1 MSSIGKSMDNMILYN
16 HFFSAHSVSND
27 LVTISKETN
36 KEKDQQITNNQ
47 KPLDKPPMFKK
58 YPRQN
63 QTRPVV
69 SKPPSFPKLSN
80 KPVVSKPPMF
90 KKYLQ
95 QNQTRPVVS
104 KPPSF
109 PKPSNKPV
117 VSKPPSFPKSSNQNS
132 KNKTVKQQKLTHDKK
147 INPSVIVKRNNTK
160 TKHIL
165 PSKNKIK
172 LPDSKYKSYDSHNY
186 DIFVSNDGKILA
198 MNNMCFVYRKSVNN
212 YYNPQLSLQIY
223 STSTPKNYVVHTS
236 RDEIFNIKITSNY
249 NDLHDVLSTLS
260 KYQMVNHPSEIILTH
275 DLLME
280 ERKFSILFHI
290 VEDRLIL
297 DFSNN
302 EDKDD
307 WNDVRNVITNDV
319 LLKHNQINL
328 PIYNIHNWDIQLYK
342 EGNILLQLR
351 FEKDNQVYF
360 SGKWCEQIFD
370 QDEVIGKCD
379 VSFRSDYF

>member
-1 MSSIGKSMDNMILYN
+1 MSTQPVLK
-16 HFFSAHSVSND
+16 
-27 LVTISKETN
+27 
-36 KEKDQQITNNQ
+36 
-47 KPLDKPPMFKK
+47 KPPA
-58 YPRQN
+58 
-63 QTRPVV
+63 
-69 SKPPSFPKLSN
+69 FPKKLNQAKKKENIKS
-80 KPVVSKPPMF
+80 F
-90 KKYLQ
+90 K
-95 QNQTRPVVS
+95 S
-104 KPPSF
+104 
-109 PKPSNKPV
+109 
-117 VSKPPSFPKSSNQNS
+117 
-132 KNKTVKQQKLTHDKK
+132 THDKK

-160 TKHIL
+160 TKHTL
-165 PSKNKIK
+165 QSKNKIK

-186 DIFVSNDGKILA
+186 DIFVSNDGKILS

-236 RDEIFNIKITSNY
+236 RDEIFNIKIISNY

-260 KYQMVNHPSEIILTH
+260 RYQMVNHPSEIILTH
-275 DLLME
+275 DLLIE

-307 WNDVRNVITNDV
+307 WNDIQNVITNDV
-319 LLKHNQINL
+319 SLKNNQIDL
-328 PIYNIHNWDIQLYK
+328 PIYNIHNWDIQFYK
-342 EGNILLQLR
+342 EGIILLQLR